1 MLPPQIHPMVLDGNF
16 HEDRGSCL
24 APTPI
29 LHHGA
34 RPKRL
39 SLRGEG
45 KVFAPTGGIFVDKT
59 LCATYYKGERKMK
72 GRNKP

>member
-1 MLPPQIHPMVLDGNF
+1 MLPLQIHPMVLDGNF
-16 HEDRGSCL
+16 HKDRGSCL

-34 RPKRL
+34 HPKRL
-39 SLRGEG
+39 SLRGG
-45 KVFAPTGGIFVDKT
+45 KAKFCPHRGIFVDKT